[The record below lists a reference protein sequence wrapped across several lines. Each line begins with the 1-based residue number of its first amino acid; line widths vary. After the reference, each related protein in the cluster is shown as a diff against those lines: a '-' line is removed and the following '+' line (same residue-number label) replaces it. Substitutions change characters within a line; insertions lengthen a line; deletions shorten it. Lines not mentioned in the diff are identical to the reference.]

1 MTLVYFGTRVFS
13 GSDAL
18 LSSYTDCSPWL
29 YYWLTC
35 SSSFVLVSLVHTL
48 VCVHVMKLSF
58 PNQWYWKPG
67 LEGCQGESNWY
78 ETTERTK
85 NMLERPSIYQYCWN
99 KQALSSIK
107 SIPLLNIEEK
117 SYLRTHKCWGEQQTE
132 WLLKNPT
139 LKQRSFHSIRQKD
152 SCFLLGDDSLRFVR
166 EKHGTLIC
174 DITLWHKNL

>member
-1 MTLVYFGTRVFS
+1 MPYFLHIQTAHLDYITDWPVLRP
-13 GSDAL
+13 
-18 LSSYTDCSPWL
+18 SSLFHLCTFK
-29 YYWLTC
+29 T
-35 SSSFVLVSLVHTL
+35 VHTL

-132 WLLKNPT
+132 RLLKNPT